1 MNTEVQIARRPV
13 ASVLLSWLAMLGL
26 DLFLHAGV
34 LAPLYD
40 WRGAFLLRPEEAFV
54 RIPIGYAGFLV
65 LAIALAW
72 LLPRLNVQRGRDGA
86 LIAGVFGAVV
96 WGSLVLGLWSISTA
110 EPGLLAGWW
119 VGQSVELAV
128 GGAVIGSILAG
139 TRVRTMVWRV
149 AALVAG
155 GFIAAVVLQTIGYAE
170 APVLIR

>member
-1 MNTEVQIARRPV
+1 M
-13 ASVLLSWLAMLGL
+13 
-26 DLFLHAGV
+26 
-34 LAPLYD
+34 
-40 WRGAFLLRPEEAFV
+40 
-54 RIPIGYAGFLV
+54 
-65 LAIALAW
+65 
-72 LLPRLNVQRGRDGA
+72 
-86 LIAGVFGAVV
+86 

-155 GFIAAVVLQTIGYAE
+155 GFIAALVLQTIGYAE